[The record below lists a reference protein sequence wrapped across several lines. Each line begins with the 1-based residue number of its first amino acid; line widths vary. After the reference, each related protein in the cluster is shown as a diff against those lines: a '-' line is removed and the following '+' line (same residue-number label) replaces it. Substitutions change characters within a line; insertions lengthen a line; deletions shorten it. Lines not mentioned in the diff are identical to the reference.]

1 LHTSSYTV
9 LTQFFSRELRDGA
22 NGLRAINRA
31 INKVTARS
39 SSAKAVEAW
48 CVAFQ
53 LRKPIRPQYA
63 G

>member
-1 LHTSSYTV
+1 V

-22 NGLRAINRA
+22 NGLRA

>member
-1 LHTSSYTV
+1 V